1 MSKENFSID
10 DLSENQRAIAEVIGM
25 EAYIKLSKAFG
36 GDDSLYVAKYDKLEN
51 IKRNKQIIDEFNGYN
66 YQVLAEKHNL
76 SVRMV
81 REIIAD
87 FNRKPLKGQLSLFK
101 DEIKN

>member
-1 MSKENFSID
+1 MSKEKFSID
-10 DLSENQRAIAEVIGM
+10 DLYGNQRAIAEVIGM

-66 YQVLAEKHNL
+66 YQMLADKFNL
-76 SVRMV
+76 SVRMI

-87 FNRKPLKGQLSLFK
+87 FNRKPLKGQLSLFD
-101 DEIKN
+101 DEVKN

>member
-1 MSKENFSID
+1 MPEEKFSID
-10 DLSENQRAIAEVIGM
+10 DLYGNQKAIAEVIGM

-36 GDDSLYVAKYDKLEN
+36 GEDSLYVAKYDKLEN

-66 YQVLAEKHNL
+66 YQKLADKHNL

-87 FNRKPLKGQLSLFK
+87 FNRKPLKGQLSLF
-101 DEIKN
+101 DETEN

>member
-1 MSKENFSID
+1 MPEENFSID
-10 DLSENQRAIAEVIGM
+10 DLYGNQKAIAEVIGM

-66 YQVLAEKHNL
+66 YQKLADKHNL

-87 FNRKPLKGQLSLFK
+87 FNRKPLKGQLSLF
-101 DEIKN
+101 DET

>member
-1 MSKENFSID
+1 MAEEKFSID
-10 DLSENQRAIAEVIGM
+10 DLYGNQRAIAEVIGM

-51 IKRNKQIIDEFNGYN
+51 IKRNKQIIDEFNGCN
-66 YQVLAEKHNL
+66 YQRLADKYNL
-76 SVRMV
+76 SVRMI

-87 FNRKPLKGQLSLFK
+87 FNRKPLKGQLSLF
-101 DEIKN
+101 DH

>member
-1 MSKENFSID
+1 MPEEKFSID
-10 DLSENQRAIAEVIGM
+10 DLYGNQKAIAEVIGM

-66 YQVLAEKHNL
+66 YQKLAEKYNL

-81 REIIAD
+81 RGIIAD
-87 FNRKPLKGQLSLFK
+87 FNRKPLKGQLSLF
-101 DEIKN
+101 DET